1 MDRQAVLLCSLLSR
15 RGGSVSQCGGDWR
28 ANSETSSKQLEQARA
43 ELGSVRGEL
52 VMVKERARR
61 MLVRGPSSLGSV
73 RLESLLAGQ
82 NMEDNRENTESDPVT
97 NMEIPGRSLARR
109 SSQFLIAPMENIDKT
124 EILSE
129 FSHAMMT
136 TSNDTMY
143 VSP

>member
-1 MDRQAVLLCSLLSR
+1 M
-15 RGGSVSQCGGDWR
+15 
-28 ANSETSSKQLEQARA
+28 
-43 ELGSVRGEL
+43 
-52 VMVKERARR
+52 
-61 MLVRGPSSLGSV
+61 VRGPSSLGSV

-109 SSQFLIAPMENIDKT
+109 SSQFLIAPTENIDKT

>member
-1 MDRQAVLLCSLLSR
+1 M
-15 RGGSVSQCGGDWR
+15 
-28 ANSETSSKQLEQARA
+28 
-43 ELGSVRGEL
+43 
-52 VMVKERARR
+52 
-61 MLVRGPSSLGSV
+61 VRGPSSLGSV

-109 SSQFLIAPMENIDKT
+109 SSQFLITPMET

>member
-1 MDRQAVLLCSLLSR
+1 
-15 RGGSVSQCGGDWR
+15 
-28 ANSETSSKQLEQARA
+28 
-43 ELGSVRGEL
+43 
-52 VMVKERARR
+52 
-61 MLVRGPSSLGSV
+61 
-73 RLESLLAGQ
+73 
-82 NMEDNRENTESDPVT
+82 MEDNRENTESDPVT

-109 SSQFLIAPMENIDKT
+109 SSQFLIAPTENIDKT

>member
-97 NMEIPGRSLARR
+97 NMEIPGRSLACPD
-109 SSQFLIAPMENIDKT
+109 SSYGEHRQDGDSLRVQQRHHVRITIIILI
-124 EILSE
+124 
-129 FSHAMMT
+129 
-136 TSNDTMY
+136 
-143 VSP
+143 